1 MPPPLLVVE
10 IVSPGEVQRNRDYVA
25 KRMQYQDLGGA
36 GILDC
41 EPGGRNRFWCWS
53 GRPMV
58 TVKIGCYREPTGWK
72 VPRIGSLNLATQDL
86 FTAAKGKD

>member
-25 KRMQYQDLGGA
+25 KRMQYQDLGVPEYWIVNPEEETVLVLEWQANGYGEDRLLQGA
-36 GILDC
+36 DGL
-41 EPGGRNRFWCWS
+41 ES
-53 GRPMV
+53 A
-58 TVKIGCYREPTGWK
+58 
-72 VPRIGSLNLATQDL
+72 RIGSLNLATQDL